1 MAEDKNQEPE
11 LEVKELEDGTAEIGG
26 LSEEVKSDEPEVKE
40 EEPVKAEEETPQPEE
55 HDEDHED
62 NDDDKETPEDRER
75 IREARR
81 EERKLKK
88 ELAKQREVTAKNKI
102 ASLERQN
109 QELAKRLALLEN
121 TASSF
126 QISQADKAV
135 EDATTRVEYYKLKM
149 LEAAKAGNPEEQ
161 IQYMEQFSD
170 AKAQLLQ
177 AENFKKNQLEE
188 VKRPKQNVPNPISND
203 VQRLATNWMR
213 KNGWYDPSGRDTD
226 SRIAKVIDNDMANE
240 GWDPA
245 DEDYWSELDN
255 RLQERLPH
263 RYNRPG
269 ETVRKAAG
277 PTPGARAQQAAQK
290 PNTITLSRERV
301 QAIKDAGAW
310 DDPARRMKMI
320 KAYQSYDKS
329 NKG

>member
-11 LEVKELEDGTAEIGG
+11 LEVKELDDGTAEVGG
-26 LSEEVKSDEPEVKE
+26 LSEEVKAEAPEVVT
-40 EEPVKAEEETPQPEE
+40 EEPVKEETP
-55 HDEDHED
+55 HDEEKHEED
-62 NDDDKETPEDRER
+62 EEDDDKESPEDREK

-88 ELAKQREVTAKNKI
+88 ELQKQREVTAKNKI

-109 QELAKRLALLEN
+109 QELAKRLASLEN

-161 IQYMEQFSD
+161 IQFMEQFSD

-177 AENFKKNQLEE
+177 AESYKKNQLEE
-188 VKRPKQNVPNPISND
+188 VKRPRQNVPTPVSND
-203 VQRLATNWMR
+203 VQRLATTWMR

-226 SRIAKVIDNDMANE
+226 SRIAKVIDNEMATE

-277 PTPGARAQQAAQK
+277 PTPGVRAQQNVQK

-310 DDPARRMKMI
+310 DDPAKRMKMI

>member
-1 MAEDKNQEPE
+1 MAEDKDQSPE
-11 LEVKELEDGTAEIGG
+11 LEVKELEDGTAEVGG
-26 LSEEVKSDEPEVKE
+26 LSEEVKAEAPEVVEDEPA
-40 EEPVKAEEETPQPEE
+40 KAEEAPQTEE
-55 HDEDHED
+55 SDEDHEE
-62 NDDDKETPEDRER
+62 DDDKESPEDREK

-109 QELAKRLALLEN
+109 QELAKRLASLEN

-161 IQYMEQFSD
+161 IQFMEHFSD
-170 AKAQLLQ
+170 AKQALAQ
-177 AENFKKNQLEE
+177 AESYKKNQLEE
-188 VKRPKQNVPNPISND
+188 VKRPRQNVPNPISND
-203 VQRLATNWMR
+203 VQRLATGWMK

-245 DEDYWSELDN
+245 DADYWSELDN

-277 PTPGARAQQAAQK
+277 PTPGVRAQQNVQK

>member
-11 LEVKELEDGTAEIGG
+11 LEVKELDDGTAEVGG
-26 LSEEVKSDEPEVKE
+26 LSEEVKAEAPEVVT
-40 EEPVKAEEETPQPEE
+40 EEPVKEETP
-55 HDEDHED
+55 HDEEKHEED
-62 NDDDKETPEDRER
+62 EEDDDKESPEDREK

-109 QELAKRLALLEN
+109 QELAKRLASLEN

-149 LEAAKAGNPEEQ
+149 LEAAKAGNPEDQ
-161 IQYMEQFSD
+161 IQFMEQFSD

-177 AENFKKNQLEE
+177 AESYKKNQLEE
-188 VKRPKQNVPNPISND
+188 VKRPRQNVPTPVSND
-203 VQRLATNWMR
+203 VQRLATTWMR

-226 SRIAKVIDNDMANE
+226 SRIAKVIDNEMATE

-277 PTPGARAQQAAQK
+277 PTPGARAQQAAAK

-310 DDPARRMKMI
+310 DDPAKRMKMI

>member
-1 MAEDKNQEPE
+1 MAEDKDQSPE
-11 LEVKELEDGTAEIGG
+11 LEVKELDDGTAEIGG
-26 LSEEVKSDEPEVKE
+26 LSDE
-40 EEPVKAEEETPQPEE
+40 VKAEAPEVVEAEAQKEETPPQ
-55 HDEDHED
+55 DEDHQEE
-62 NDDDKETPEDRER
+62 NEEDDDKETPEDRER

-88 ELAKQREVTAKNKI
+88 ELQKQREVTAKNKI

-109 QELAKRLALLEN
+109 QELAKRLASLES

-161 IQYMEQFSD
+161 IQFMEQFSD
-170 AKAQLLQ
+170 AKQALAQ
-177 AENFKKNQLEE
+177 AESYKKNQLEE

-203 VQRLATNWMR
+203 VQRLATGWMK

-226 SRIAKVIDNDMANE
+226 SRIAKVIDNEMATE

-277 PTPGARAQQAAQK
+277 PTRGVRAQQNVQK